1 MKEKVNFQ
9 VLESYLD
16 EYKLEYSLI
25 GANSKDKDIEVSE
38 IATYWTICLEKNL
51 RYVEDQGLF
60 CTKDRQDTTKFRWY
74 EIRRS
79 KDRLV
84 VFFGPYSSYS
94 ANGKFFF
101 PNNNIEVLEEVDE

>member
-25 GANSKDKDIEVSE
+25 GANFKDKDIEVAE
-38 IATYWTICLEKNL
+38 IAAYWIICLEKNL
-51 RYVEDQGLF
+51 RYVEEQGLF
-60 CTKDRQDTTKFRWY
+60 CTKDRQDTTKFRGH

-79 KDRLV
+79 KDRVSGIFWTLFV
-84 VFFGPYSSYS
+84 IFSKRKILFS
-94 ANGKFFF
+94 
-101 PNNNIEVLEEVDE
+101 E

>member
-25 GANSKDKDIEVSE
+25 GANFKDKDIEVAE

-51 RYVEDQGLF
+51 RYVEEQVYFVPRIVKILQNFADM
-60 CTKDRQDTTKFRWY
+60 KFT
-74 EIRRS
+74 
-79 KDRLV
+79 
-84 VFFGPYSSYS
+84 
-94 ANGKFFF
+94 
-101 PNNNIEVLEEVDE
+101 VLKTG